1 LSTDQRLLFPRLLA
15 PLGRRGQIMPI
26 FALMFLFLFGIVALA
41 LDAGHLFLAN
51 LQVQNAVDS
60 AALAA
65 GKTLALQAQTAP
77 PGSSS
82 NAAVQSAHDFANL
95 NGFPTQA
102 GALCET
108 ATSSQFQ
115 TSFFDT
121 SAPGSCGAAAV
132 FNTRVDIYV
141 PPLGSPTPNCAARP
155 FNCVQVQ
162 ITRKVPTY
170 LMSMLGVPW
179 TNVAATATAYA
190 QPPGSFS
197 NYPPQYAVY
206 LYQPQAACPAGNQC
220 FNESLAPSRSNMSCA
235 APNNC
240 PTLWGRTLTQP
251 LIKGYDGSLSAASD
265 TVAVQSKGDI
275 VVEDTGGM
283 TICDPYNGATCVRGA
298 AVGAK
303 GFALATGA
311 SLRCNGGTT
320 QPLGLPACSLPLP
333 TLGAIYGNEI
343 SPMISQAWYPTLS
356 LPQNDCGFLVLN
368 GEQVQGHSGL
378 TGATGCQPS
387 NSEKFTIMP
396 GKYSYIVINHGM
408 YEFAGG
414 LFEITGSAPA
424 GQIDHSLEGVADWDL
439 CNPVIGCNT
448 TAGIWI
454 THGAGTGNP
463 GSSGFGSC
471 GGASSQAGGGD
482 LTQILGVGVTF
493 RFDAGAGGF
502 VSSRLVTSIVLIAP
516 GFGANPSVN
525 DIPLL
530 FDLENSNFIHL
541 DAIPAPLGFNP
552 NRFQGIIYQAN
563 PLTSSVT
570 GGGLE
575 IDAGAAA
582 VGGGTPLVLGQV
594 IAYSLTTFGLPGIAV
609 DFTNGLAG
617 GSMPVFNTGGL
628 YEPSQ
633 LAGVALQPVVGDPTK
648 EKVVLN
654 YFDEFDLDA
663 FDVYLKINNG
673 PAIYFSKGLW
683 PTSPVP
689 PANNNPGN
697 ANPAYPTA
705 AGAATYTVV
714 ASSPKPDWTYI
725 EPDGTKYEVSGDW
738 SWGHQMDLIA
748 AGKGLGT
755 GILNQAA
762 TITYTF
768 PIPAGNTV
776 VITAYMTDG
785 DFCGDF
791 VAATW
796 TFYNIGQSGAGQQ
809 VAGNVHLE
817 Q

>member
-1 LSTDQRLLFPRLLA
+1 LNIERRLLFPRLLA
-15 PLGRRGQIMPI
+15 PLRRRGQIMPL

-41 LDAGHLFLAN
+41 LDAGHLFLVN

-65 GKTLALQAQTAP
+65 GKTLGLAAQSSP

-82 NAAVQSAHDFANL
+82 NAAVQAARDFANL
-95 NGFPTQA
+95 NGFNTLP
-102 GALCET
+102 GALCES

-115 TSFFDT
+115 TSWFDT
-121 SAPGSCGAAAV
+121 APGSCGPSAV

-141 PPLGSPTPNCAARP
+141 PPLGTPTPNCGARP
-155 FNCVQVQ
+155 FNCIQVQ

-170 LMSMLGVPW
+170 LMGVLGVPW
-179 TNVAATATAYA
+179 SKVASTATAYA
-190 QPPGSFS
+190 QPPGSFA

-206 LYQPQAACPAGNQC
+206 LYQPQAGCPVGNQC
-220 FNESLAPSRSNMSCA
+220 FNEALAPSRTNMSCA

-251 LIKGYDGSLSAASD
+251 MIKGYDGSLSSAGD

-298 AVGAK
+298 TVGAK

-311 SLRCNGGTT
+311 NLRCNGGTT

-343 SPMISQAWYPTLS
+343 SPMITQAWYPTLT

-368 GEQVQGHSGL
+368 GEAVKGHGGL
-378 TGATGCQPS
+378 TSTAGCQPTD
-387 NSEKFTIMP
+387 SEKFTIMP

-414 LFEITGSAPA
+414 LFEITGSAPP
-424 GQIDHSLEGVADWDL
+424 GQIDHTLEGVADWDL

-463 GSSGFGSC
+463 GSGGFGSC
-471 GGASSQAGGGD
+471 GSSSSQAGGGD
-482 LTQILGVGVTF
+482 LTQILGVGVSF

-516 GFGANPSVN
+516 GFGANPAVN
-525 DIPLL
+525 NIPLL

-541 DAIPAPLGFNP
+541 DATPAVLGFNP

-570 GGGLE
+570 GGGVE
-575 IDAGAAA
+575 IDAGASVA
-582 VGGGTPLVLGQV
+582 GGGTPLVLGQV
-594 IAYSLTTFGLPGIAV
+594 IAYSLTTFGLPGTAI

-633 LAGVALQPVVGDPTK
+633 LTGVSLQPVAGDSSK
-648 EKVVLN
+648 EKIVLT

-663 FDVYLKINNG
+663 FDVYVKINNG
-673 PAIYFSKGLW
+673 PAIYFSKKLW
-683 PTSPVP
+683 ASSPSP

-697 ANPAYPTA
+697 ANPSYPTA
-705 AGAATYTVV
+705 AQAMTYGYTTTGVG
-714 ASSPKPDWTYI
+714 KPDWKWTDV
-725 EPDGTKYEVSGDW
+725 DGSSFQIAGDW
-738 SWGHQMDLIA
+738 AWGHQMDLIA
-748 AGKGLGT
+748 QGKGLGT
-755 GILNQAA
+755 GILNQSA

-776 VITAYMTDG
+776 VITSYMTDG

-791 VAATW
+791 ATATW
-796 TFYNIGQSGAGQQ
+796 TFYNVGQSGAGQQ

>member
-1 LSTDQRLLFPRLLA
+1 LLPRLLA
-15 PLGRRGQIMPI
+15 PCGRRGQILPI

-65 GKTLALQAQTAP
+65 GKTLAQSAQTAP
-77 PGSSS
+77 PATSS
-82 NAAVQSAHDFANL
+82 NAAVLAAHDFANL
-95 NGFPTQA
+95 NGFYTLP
-102 GALCET
+102 GALCES
-108 ATSSQFQ
+108 ASASQFQ
-115 TSFFDT
+115 TSWFDT
-121 SAPGSCGAAAV
+121 SAPGSCTVSAV
-132 FNTRVDIYV
+132 FNTRVDVYV
-141 PPLGSPTPNCAARP
+141 PPLGTLTPNCAARP
-155 FNCVQVQ
+155 FNCIQVQ

-170 LMSMLGVPW
+170 LMSVLGVPW
-179 TNVAATATAYA
+179 TNVLATATAYA
-190 QPPGSFS
+190 QPPGSFA
-197 NYPPQYAVY
+197 NFPPQYAVY
-206 LYQPQAACPAGNQC
+206 LYQPQASCPAGNQC

-235 APNNC
+235 GANNC

-251 LIKGYDGSLSAASD
+251 MIKGYDGSQSSGGD

-283 TICDPYNGATCVRGA
+283 TICDPFNGATCVRGA

-320 QPLGLPACSLPLP
+320 QPVGLPACSLPLP

-343 SPMISQAWYPTLS
+343 SPMITQAWYPTLT
-356 LPQNDCGFLVLN
+356 LPPNDCGFLVLN
-368 GEQVQGHSGL
+368 GEAVLGHSGL
-378 TGATGCQPS
+378 SNTPGCQPAS
-387 NSEKFTIMP
+387 VDAYTIMP

-414 LFEITGSAPA
+414 LFEITGSAPS

-439 CNPVIGCNT
+439 CNPVPGCNT

-463 GSSGFGSC
+463 GSGGFGSC
-471 GGASSQAGGGD
+471 GSSSSQAGGGD

-516 GFGANPSVN
+516 GFGANPAVN
-525 DIPLL
+525 NIPLL

-541 DAIPAPLGFNP
+541 DATPAALGFNP

-570 GGGLE
+570 GGGVE
-575 IDAGAAA
+575 IDAGAAVA
-582 VGGGTPLVLGQV
+582 GGGTPLVLGQV
-594 IAYSLTTFGLPGIAV
+594 IAYSLTTFGLPGTAI
-609 DFTNGLAG
+609 DFTKGLAG
-617 GSMPVFNTGGL
+617 GSMPVFNTSGL

-633 LAGVALQPVVGDPTK
+633 LTGVSLLPVAGDSTK
-648 EKVVLN
+648 QKVVLT
-654 YFDEFDLDA
+654 YFDEFDLNA
-663 FDVYLKINNG
+663 FDVYVKINNG
-673 PAIYFSKGLW
+673 PAVYFSKKLW
-683 PTSPVP
+683 TGYTSP

-705 AGAATYTVV
+705 LGAPGYTVV
-714 ASSPKPDWTYI
+714 ASVPKPDWKWTD
-725 EPDGTKYEVSGDW
+725 PDGSVFEINGDW
-738 SWGHQMDLIA
+738 AWGHQMDLIA

-755 GILNQAA
+755 GILNQSA
-762 TITYTF
+762 TISYTF

-791 VAATW
+791 ATATW

-809 VAGNVHLE
+809 VAGHVHLE